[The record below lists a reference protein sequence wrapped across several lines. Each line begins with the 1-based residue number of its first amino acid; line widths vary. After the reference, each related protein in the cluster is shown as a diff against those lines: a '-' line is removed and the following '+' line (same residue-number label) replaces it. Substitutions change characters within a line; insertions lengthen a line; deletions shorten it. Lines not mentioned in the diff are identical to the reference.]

1 MSWNQFAATVFILI
15 CGCSDLIVSTQV
27 QKMLTKPKEGVKS
40 GSRVC
45 LRSSA
50 VAAYLKGL
58 IVEKWKKSSR
68 DFRYRVA
75 GASFRMSFIKRLTT
89 TVLGNYHLQFA
100 TLVLVLLT

>member
-1 MSWNQFAATVFILI
+1 MSLNQFAATIFILI
-15 CGCSDLIVSTQV
+15 RGRSDLIVSTQV

-58 IVEKWKKSSR
+58 IVEK
-68 DFRYRVA
+68 
-75 GASFRMSFIKRLTT
+75 
-89 TVLGNYHLQFA
+89 
-100 TLVLVLLT
+100 

>member
-1 MSWNQFAATVFILI
+1 MSWNQFAATSFILI
-15 CGCSDLIVSTQV
+15 RGRSDLIVSTQV

-58 IVEKWKKSSR
+58 IVEKWKKEFSR
-68 DFRYRVA
+68 LSVQSGRSEF
-75 GASFRMSFIKRLTT
+75 SNEF
-89 TVLGNYHLQFA
+89 H
-100 TLVLVLLT
+100 